1 MEPSSL
7 PFYKGIDTYGDD
19 TMNLLGVLLLAVS
32 LSMDALG
39 IGISYG
45 LRGIRTPWK
54 ARIIICIISM
64 LFTGAAV
71 GLGNVLLMIIPP
83 EAARLVGAG
92 MLVLLGLFIIV
103 QSFWEKNKEPTLKK
117 KGDTILNVAFKS
129 LGITVKII
137 RNPASCDFDDS
148 KHIDTFEA
156 IYLGVALSIDSFG
169 AGISSAVSGVNST
182 LVPVAAGVCQL
193 LFLCCGDLLGRR
205 LKLFKS
211 INSQVFVV
219 ISGVLLIVLAMLRYF
234 C

>member
-1 MEPSSL
+1 
-7 PFYKGIDTYGDD
+7 
-19 TMNLLGVLLLAVS
+19 MNLIGVLLLAVS

-54 ARIIICIISM
+54 ARITICIISM

-83 EAARLVGAG
+83 MAARLVGAG

-103 QSFWEKNKEPTLKK
+103 QSFWEKNKEPSPKK
-117 KGDTILNVAFKS
+117 KRDDTILDVAFKS
-129 LGITVKII
+129 LGITVKIM
-137 RNPASCDFDDS
+137 RNPVSCDFDGS
-148 KHIDTFEA
+148 KHIDTLEA

-169 AGISSAVSGVNST
+169 AGISSAVSGVNSM
-182 LVPVAAGVCQL
+182 LVPVAAGLCQL
-193 LFLCCGDLLGRR
+193 LFLCSGDLLGRR

-219 ISGVLLIVLAMLRYF
+219 ISGVLLIVLAMVRYF